1 MNTMNVCKYCS
12 AQLQA
17 GLKYCDACGLFLD
30 TRKENSTN
38 VECEAHP
45 DHRAVGICVV
55 CSKPVCTD
63 CEVKSAGKILC
74 DDPEHK
80 IVLQDWR
87 LMLLPDS
94 EFEAKAL
101 VRNLADNGIMAK
113 TYSLHDHA
121 ATYWLND
128 NRVLLFVKKS
138 EEEKAR
144 TLLQELNLVRND

>member
-1 MNTMNVCKYCS
+1 
-12 AQLQA
+12 
-17 GLKYCDACGLFLD
+17 
-30 TRKENSTN
+30 
-38 VECEAHP
+38 
-45 DHRAVGICVV
+45 
-55 CSKPVCTD
+55 
-63 CEVKSAGKILC
+63 
-74 DDPEHK
+74 
-80 IVLQDWR
+80 
-87 LMLLPDS
+87 MLLPDS

-113 TYSLHDHA
+113 TFSLHDHA